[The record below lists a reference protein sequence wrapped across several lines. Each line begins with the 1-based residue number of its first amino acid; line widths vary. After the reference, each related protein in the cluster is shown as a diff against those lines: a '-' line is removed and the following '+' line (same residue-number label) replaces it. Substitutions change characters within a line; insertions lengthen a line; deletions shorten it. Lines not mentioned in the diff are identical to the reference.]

1 MADFLPILFTRK
13 YSQTENR
20 EGELSLF
27 GHKDIQKIITV
38 FENLQQM
45 DFQRQI
51 PIVENSEQTGH
62 LFRFYSD
69 THFGIN
75 RTPISVFIRTV

>member
-51 PIVENSEQTGH
+51 PIAAA
-62 LFRFYSD
+62 LFR
-69 THFGIN
+69 TGKI
-75 RTPISVFIRTV
+75 